1 MAYISRIAAS
11 PLHNLFGRQADRMD
25 VVTEGNGSLQVQ
37 EGNVSVHVLFPV
49 VLGME
54 DDFIQQSNFLFV
66 LFISEIVVKERTHC
80 TIGNEQLWG

>member
-1 MAYISRIAAS
+1 
-11 PLHNLFGRQADRMD
+11 MD
-25 VVTEGNGSLQVQ
+25 VVTEGDGSLQVQ
-37 EGNVSVHVLFPV
+37 KGNVSVHVLFPV